1 MAGKHPEN
9 KRARDQLSS
18 SETDDMAAPLRDIHE
33 SLSFMKQQLQ
43 KLDLLEKLRD
53 EVAELKHSVE
63 FNNALIETLK
73 ADNASVR
80 VEVNE
85 LKRQTTELRA
95 EKVQM
100 ANVILDLQCRSMRD
114 NIIIHGVPEQGKET
128 YQQSEEV
135 AKSFLKDELKMWPS
149 EAEAIRFS
157 IVHRLGRAKAGLQPP
172 RPIVAKTVDL
182 KMKSSIMAKGREL
195 KGSKYSITDQFPPE
209 ILRRRR
215 LLSPIMTEARKSKK
229 KVRLSI
235 DKLFI
240 DGILYK
246 NPEMMYWLN

>member
-33 SLSFMKQQLQ
+33 SLSFMKQQLR

-100 ANVILDLQCRSMRD
+100 ANVILDL
-114 NIIIHGVPEQGKET
+114 N
-128 YQQSEEV
+128 
-135 AKSFLKDELKMWPS
+135 
-149 EAEAIRFS
+149 AEA
-157 IVHRLGRAKAGLQPP
+157 
-172 RPIVAKTVDL
+172 
-182 KMKSSIMAKGREL
+182 
-195 KGSKYSITDQFPPE
+195 
-209 ILRRRR
+209 
-215 LLSPIMTEARKSKK
+215 
-229 KVRLSI
+229 
-235 DKLFI
+235 
-240 DGILYK
+240 
-246 NPEMMYWLN
+246 